1 MSGRVPSATTSTS
14 ARSSTPSHSRMRG
27 RGRVGAM
34 RRIGIDVGGTNTD
47 AVLLED
53 GRVVHAV
60 KTPTTPDVTA
70 GIVAALAELASQ
82 SEVARGAIDGV
93 VIGTTHFVNAVVQ
106 RRDLS
111 RVAAVRIGL
120 PASASLPPFC
130 DWPEDLARSVRGD
143 VLMLEGGHDYDGRPI
158 VPFDEAGMRRAA
170 RRIRASGIRS
180 VAVAAIFSPLDPSCE
195 ERARAI
201 LAEECPE
208 AAITLSHDL
217 GRIGLLER
225 ENAALLN
232 AALVGLAR
240 ITVTGFT
247 RAIAAIGIAAPLYL
261 TQNDGTVMAA
271 DIATA
276 LPVMSF
282 ASGATNSMRGA
293 AFLSGLADG
302 MVIDVGGT
310 STDVGQLRRGFPR
323 EANSV
328 VEIGGVRTLFRM
340 PDLLSIGLGGG
351 SVVERD
357 PLAVGPQSVGY
368 RLTREALVFG
378 GDTLTVTDA
387 AVAAGL
393 AAIGDTGAVAGLS
406 RDLVAAVLEEARAK
420 IEDSVD
426 RIKTEAGDLPLIAV
440 GGGAFLVPRRVIG
453 ISEVIHVPHG
463 DCANAVGAAIAQI
476 SGETDQVYRDLPRA
490 EAIAL
495 AEAQAKERAVAAG
508 ADRASLATV
517 DVEDMPL
524 AYLPGNA
531 LRVRVRVAGEMA
543 APSPAQPGASPAT
556 L

>member
-1 MSGRVPSATTSTS
+1 
-14 ARSSTPSHSRMRG
+14 
-27 RGRVGAM
+27 M

-53 GRVVHAV
+53 GHVVHTL
-60 KTPTTPDVTA
+60 KRPTTADVTT
-70 GIVAALAELASQ
+70 GIVAALAGLASRP
-82 SEVARGAIDGV
+82 EVARGAIDGV

-106 RRDLS
+106 RHDLA

-130 DWPEDLARSVRGD
+130 DWPPDLAERVRGE
-143 VLMLEGGHDYDGRPI
+143 VFMLEGGHDYDGRPI
-158 VPFDEAGMRRAA
+158 VAFDKIGMRQVA
-170 RRIRASGIRS
+170 RRIRRSGISS

-201 LAEECPE
+201 LLEECPD
-208 AAITLSHDL
+208 AGITMSHHL

-232 AALVGLAR
+232 AALIDLAR
-240 ITVTGFT
+240 KTVDGFT
-247 RAIAAIGIAAPLYL
+247 VAIAASGITAPLYL
-261 TQNDGTVMAA
+261 TQNDGTVMQAEM
-271 DIATA
+271 ATA

-293 AFLSGLADG
+293 AFLSGLTDA

-328 VEIGGVRTLFRM
+328 VEVGGVRTLFRM

-351 SVVERD
+351 SIVERD
-357 PLAVGPQSVGY
+357 PLAVGPKSVGY
-368 RLTREALVFG
+368 RLTSEALVFG
-378 GDTLTVTDA
+378 GSTMTATDV
-387 AVAAGL
+387 AVAAGV
-393 AAIGDTGAVAGLS
+393 AQIGDLRAVATLPPDFI
-406 RDLVAAVLEEARAK
+406 RAALDETHAR
-420 IEDSVD
+420 IEDAVD
-426 RIKTEAGDLPLIAV
+426 RMKTEAGDLPLVAV
-440 GGGAFLVPRRVIG
+440 GGGAFLVPDRLAG
-453 ISEVIHVPHG
+453 ISEVIRVPHG
-463 DCANAVGAAIAQI
+463 DCANAVGAAIAQV
-476 SGETDQVYRDLPRA
+476 SGETDQVYRDLSRA
-490 EAIAL
+490 DAIAA
-495 AEAQAKERAVAAG
+495 AEMRARERAIAAG
-508 ADRASLATV
+508 ADRASLQTV

-543 APSPAQPGASPAT
+543 SPANQNGSSSVSQ
-556 L
+556 